1 VPEILEEV
9 KVLEEESKQLK
20 FELTKMCWHMRGGL
34 SYEEAYFLGYEERE
48 VIAKVIEEN
57 LEITKKTQLPYF

>member
-1 VPEILEEV
+1 MPEILEEV

>member
-1 VPEILEEV
+1 MPEILEEV
-9 KVLEEESKQLK
+9 KVLDQESKQLK

-34 SYEEAYFLGYEERE
+34 SYEEAYFLGHEERE

>member
-1 VPEILEEV
+1 MPEILAEV
-9 KVLEEESKQLK
+9 KVLEQESKQLK

-34 SYEEAYFLGYEERE
+34 TYEEAYYLGYEERE

-57 LEITKKTQLPYF
+57 MEITKKTQLPYF